1 MDSKEVVCLT
11 NTMYPIMILT
21 KINDTYF
28 LNVEE
33 NIVIGK
39 EEIIRELTKE
49 EIKILDNMQKTW
61 EKTNRKAERIKQ
73 RTIDYIDSLKMQE
86 NIKSILLRKDT
97 LWERTKYIN
106 EEISKLKEEKDQIDD
121 EIHKICDKCLDK

>member
-11 NTMYPIMILT
+11 NTMYPILTLT

-61 EKTNRKAERIKQ
+61 EKTNRKSERIKQ
-73 RTIDYIDSLKMQE
+73 RTIDYIDSLK
-86 NIKSILLRKDT
+86 K
-97 LWERTKYIN
+97 
-106 EEISKLKEEKDQIDD
+106 
-121 EIHKICDKCLDK
+121 

>member
-1 MDSKEVVCLT
+1 MDSKEAVCLT
-11 NTMYPIMILT
+11 NTMYPILTLT

-49 EIKILDNMQKTW
+49 EIKILDNIQKAW
-61 EKTNRKAERIKQ
+61 EMANMEAERIKQ
-73 RTIDYIDSLKMQE
+73 QGIDYIKNLKRAEVNHEKE
-86 NIKSILLRKDT
+86 N
-97 LWERTKYIN
+97 N
-106 EEISKLKEEKDQIDD
+106 
-121 EIHKICDKCLDK
+121 

>member
-11 NTMYPIMILT
+11 NTMYPIMTLT

-61 EKTNRKAERIKQ
+61 EKTNKKAEKIKQ
-73 RTIDYIDSLKMQE
+73 MTVDYIENLKRIEVSYEKE
-86 NIKSILLRKDT
+86 N
-97 LWERTKYIN
+97 N
-106 EEISKLKEEKDQIDD
+106 
-121 EIHKICDKCLDK
+121 